1 LKGLLHNTG
10 TMRKLKTALGGAIL
24 AASLLTPIP
33 AEQLRLSES
42 SAANRPERA
51 GHSGMVLIPGGQF
64 EMGAQMPQEMTG
76 MAEDAIYDARPVH
89 TVVVSAFWMD
99 KTDVTN
105 AEFARFVQQTGY
117 ITLAERT
124 PSKAANHGV
133 DAKDLV
139 PGGVV
144 FTSPGQPVS
153 LRDETEWWRFVP
165 GANWRHPRGP
175 KSAAAACWSCPV
187 VQIAYEDAQA
197 YAKWAGKRLPT
208 EAEWEFAARGGLNGK
223 LYVWGDA
230 MRPGGEWMANTFPG
244 SFPNHDS
251 KADGFAGISPV
262 ASYPPNGY
270 GLYDMAGNVWQW
282 VSDWY
287 RPDYY
292 ATLKSVGVAHNPAGP
307 DSPLDPLEPGVPKRV
322 QRGGSFLCT
331 EQYCVRF
338 MVGARGRGDVNTSTN
353 HVGFRLVADATP

>member
-1 LKGLLHNTG
+1 
-10 TMRKLKTALGGAIL
+10 MRKLKTALAGAMI
-24 AASLLTPIP
+24 AASLLAPIAAQQQQAPEIP
-33 AEQLRLSES
+33 AARKSG
-42 SAANRPERA
+42 RA
-51 GHSGMVLIPGGQF
+51 DRSGMVLIPGGQF
-64 EMGAQMPQEMTG
+64 EMGAQMPQEMTD

-89 TVVVSAFWMD
+89 SVVVSAFWMD

-124 PSKAANHGV
+124 PSKEANPGV
-133 DAKDLV
+133 NPKDLV
-139 PGGVV
+139 PGGIV
-144 FTSPGQPVS
+144 FTAPAQPVS
-153 LRDETEWWRFVP
+153 LQDESQWWRFVP

-175 KSAAAACWSCPV
+175 KSFASSCWSCPV

-197 YAKWAGKRLPT
+197 YAKWVGKRLPT
-208 EAEWEFAARGGLNGK
+208 EAEWEFAARGGLDGK

-230 MRPGGEWMANTFPG
+230 MRPQGKWMANTFQG
-244 SFPNHDS
+244 SFPDHDS

-292 ATLKSVGVAHNPAGP
+292 ATLKSAGAAHNPTGP
-307 DSPLDPLEPGVPKRV
+307 GSPLDPLEPGVPKRV

-338 MVGARGRGDVNTSTN
+338 MVGARGRGDINTSSN
-353 HVGFRLVADATP
+353 HLGFRLVADATP